1 MRIAVLGG
9 GMAGLA
15 AAYWLGR
22 SHEVLVF
29 EASDRL
35 GGNIRTETWEDCR
48 VEWGPNGWLDNE
60 PTTLQLAEALGIE
73 SRLVKARSCAAVR
86 FIWRAG
92 KLRALPSK
100 PQQFMTSDCLPLRA
114 RLRALLEPFARRPP
128 DGDETVHEFAARRLG
143 KTTADTLVDAFVTGI
158 FAGDARRLSVRSALP
173 RLKAIED
180 QYGSLL
186 RGAKGRGFGPPGTL
200 TSCDQGLEVF
210 VQALSE
216 RVDVHLGAP
225 WSKLELGRY
234 DRVVCSVPAPKAAAL
249 ADGELADHL
258 GRIPTAPVA
267 VVAMVFDASPSLAVP
282 DAFGFL
288 APRDEGLR
296 ILGTLYD
303 SSIFPGRAP
312 EGRRLF
318 RTMVGG
324 RRDPEAV
331 ALDDGAL
338 IEIVAKDL
346 RRAWG
351 FFEEPRAAKVIR
363 HPLGIAQYERGHAEI
378 LAAIEQVAPRWL
390 RLAGS
395 SYRGV
400 SINACIKEALDWSP

>member
-1 MRIAVLGG
+1 MKIAVLGG

-22 SHEVLVF
+22 SHEVALF

-35 GGNIRTETWEDCR
+35 GGNIRTETWEECR
-48 VEWGPNGWLDNE
+48 VEHGPNGWLDNE
-60 PTTLQLAEALGIE
+60 PATLQLAQAVGIE
-73 SRLVKARSCAAVR
+73 SRLVKARSCAALR

-92 KLRALPSK
+92 KLRALPGK
-100 PQQFMTSDCLPLRA
+100 PLQFLTSDCLPLRA
-114 RLRALLEPFARRPP
+114 RLRAMLEPFARKPP
-128 DGDETVHEFAARRLG
+128 DGDETIHEFAARRLG
-143 KTTADTLVDAFVTGI
+143 RTIADTLVDAFVTGI
-158 FAGDARRLSVRSALP
+158 FAGDVKRLSVRSALP

-180 QYGSLL
+180 RYGSLL

-200 TSCDQGLEVF
+200 TSCDDGLEVF
-210 VQALSE
+210 VQALAD

-225 WSKLELGRY
+225 WEKLELRRY
-234 DRVVCSVPAPKAAAL
+234 DRVVCAVPAPKAAEL
-249 ADGELADHL
+249 ADGELAEL
-258 GRIPTAPVA
+258 LRRIPTAPVA
-267 VVAMVFDASPSLAVP
+267 VVAMVFDDPLPVP

-288 APRDEGLR
+288 APRGEGLR

-312 EGRRLF
+312 QGRRLF

-324 RRDPEAV
+324 RHDPEAL

-338 IEIVAKDL
+338 TEIVARDL

-351 FFEEPRAAKVIR
+351 FFQEPRAVKVIR
-363 HPLGIAQYERGHAEI
+363 HPLGIAQYERGHARLLAEI
-378 LAAIEQVAPRWL
+378 ERAAPGWL
-390 RLAGS
+390 RLTGS

-400 SINACIKEALDWSP
+400 AINACIQEALDWSP